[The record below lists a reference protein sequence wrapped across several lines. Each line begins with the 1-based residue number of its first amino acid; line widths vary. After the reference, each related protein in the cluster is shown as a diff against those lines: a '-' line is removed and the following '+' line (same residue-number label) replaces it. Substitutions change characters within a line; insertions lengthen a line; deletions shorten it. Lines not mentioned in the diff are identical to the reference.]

1 MQQSA
6 PRGGTRLTN
15 LTNKGR
21 QLNKQVD
28 KQNHHILIVDD
39 DPVVLAALAMGLT
52 SMGLSVERA
61 ASGEE
66 AVLKCAQL
74 HPAIAILD
82 INMPGMS
89 GIEAARQ
96 IRETSGV
103 PVMFLT
109 AYDEPDLVKQAVSE
123 GGLGYLIKPIRVNQ
137 LVPTIQT
144 ALARA
149 QERAG
154 LENRQKNLS
163 QALEGDRNTNVAMG
177 ILMERNHLGKD
188 EAFQVL
194 RARARSEGRRISD
207 LADELVSWTEK
218 TNSYV
223 SVPVPFPNEKR
234 NKTVGGSTMKPNK

>member
-1 MQQSA
+1 
-6 PRGGTRLTN
+6 
-15 LTNKGR
+15 
-21 QLNKQVD
+21 LNKQVD
-28 KQNHHILIVDD
+28 KQDHHILIVDD

-52 SMGLSVERA
+52 SMGFNVERA

-74 HPAIAILD
+74 HPDIAILD

-103 PVMFLT
+103 PVLFLT
-109 AYDEPDLVKQAVSE
+109 AYDEQELVKQAVAE
-123 GGLGYLIKPIRVNQ
+123 GGLGYLIKPIRVKQ
-137 LVPTIQT
+137 LVPAIQT

-149 QERAG
+149 QERVG

-163 QALEGDRNTNVAMG
+163 QALESDRNTNVAMG

-188 EAFQVL
+188 EAFQAL
-194 RARARSEGRRISD
+194 RARARSEGRKITD
-207 LADELVSWTEK
+207 VAQELVSWTENA
-218 TNSYV
+218 NSFGV
-223 SVPVPFPNEKR
+223 AAPAVADDRRK
-234 NKTVGGSTMKPNK
+234 KTVVTSLERRIDK

>member
-1 MQQSA
+1 LKEQV
-6 PRGGTRLTN
+6 
-15 LTNKGR
+15 
-21 QLNKQVD
+21 NKQD
-28 KQNHHILIVDD
+28 HHILIVDD

-52 SMGLSVERA
+52 SIGFNVERA

-109 AYDEPDLVKQAVSE
+109 AYDEQALVKQAVAE
-123 GGLGYLIKPIRVNQ
+123 GGLGYLIKPIRAKQ
-137 LVPTIQT
+137 LVPAIAT

-154 LENRQKNLS
+154 LEDRQKNLS

-188 EAFQVL
+188 EAFQAL
-194 RARARSEGRRISD
+194 RARARSEGRKISD
-207 LADELVSWTEK
+207 LADELVSGTENA
-218 TNSYV
+218 NSYV
-223 SVPVPFPNEKR
+223 PVPALFPDERR
-234 NKTVGGSTMKPNK
+234 NKTVPGSTMKPNK